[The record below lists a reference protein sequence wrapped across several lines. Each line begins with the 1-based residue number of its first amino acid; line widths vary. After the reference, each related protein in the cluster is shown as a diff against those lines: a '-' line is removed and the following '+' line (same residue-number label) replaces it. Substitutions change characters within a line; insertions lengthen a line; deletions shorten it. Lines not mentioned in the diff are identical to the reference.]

1 MIGGF
6 WNWSILIVEGLK
18 QRDFLE
24 QSEAQDLQNVVQP
37 PFAPQFLFHDGDE
50 HVDADR
56 DPYLRLHGVVARTVE
71 SFDAQM
77 LLDPLEEQLDLPTA
91 LIEPRNRERR
101 QGEGVGQEHQPPFA
115 LGVVERN
122 AAKR

>member
-6 WNWSILIVEGLK
+6 WNWSVLIVEGLK

-24 QSEAQDLQNVVQP
+24 QGEAQDLQNVVQA
-37 PFAPQFLFHDGDE
+37 PFDPQFLFYDGHQ

-56 DPYLRLHGVVARTVE
+56 DPYLCLHGVVARTVE

-91 LIEPRNRERR
+91 LGDPRERERR
-101 QGEGVGQEHQPPFA
+101 PG
-115 LGVVERN
+115 
-122 AAKR
+122 